1 MELYLPERG
10 LSSRRACGRVQ
21 RVEFNHDV
29 YRLPTLNQMFGSH
42 FHERGKVK
50 KAVELALTRLFRT
63 SLDKVVGYPVDFYF
77 VWSNRT
83 RRVDPD
89 NQASAGQKLIL
100 DALQKAG
107 VMENDGTYHVGRLYH
122 DFEYGVKEA
131 SVSIELVER
140 IYNNDRLK
148 SVGKGD
154 SISIRKRVPSGNGR
168 KKKRRVSEQLELFDL
183 D

>member
-1 MELYLPERG
+1 
-10 LSSRRACGRVQ
+10 
-21 RVEFNHDV
+21 
-29 YRLPTLNQMFGSH
+29 MFGSH

-63 SLDKVVGYPVDFYF
+63 SLEKVVGYPVDFYF
-77 VWSNRT
+77 VWRNRT

-122 DFEYGVKEA
+122 DFEYGVEEA
-131 SVSIELVER
+131 GVSIELVER
-140 IYNNDRLK
+140 VYNDDRLK

-154 SISIRKRVPSGNGR
+154 NITMRKRAPSGNGR
-168 KKKRRVSEQLELFDL
+168 KKKRGLGKQLELFDI